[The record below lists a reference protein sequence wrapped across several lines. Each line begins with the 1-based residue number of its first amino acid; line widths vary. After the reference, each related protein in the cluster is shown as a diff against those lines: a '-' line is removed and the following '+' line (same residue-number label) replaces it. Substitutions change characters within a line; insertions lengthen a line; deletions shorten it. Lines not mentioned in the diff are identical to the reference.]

1 MTINKLKKKN
11 TASTVNVIAL
21 ILILW
26 PIFLLAIA
34 FSLTFIVN
42 FTFASAGSPE
52 GIAEFIKILT
62 NILAFIT
69 GVLCIILGPISI
81 LIGFILLFIQRKIR

>member
-1 MTINKLKKKN
+1 MTIDKLKKKN
-11 TASTVNVIAL
+11 PVPTMKVIAL

-26 PIFLLAIA
+26 PVFLLTGA
-34 FSLTFIVN
+34 FFITFIVN

-62 NILAFIT
+62 NILTFMT

-81 LIGFILLFIQRKIR
+81 LIGFVLLFIQRKIR